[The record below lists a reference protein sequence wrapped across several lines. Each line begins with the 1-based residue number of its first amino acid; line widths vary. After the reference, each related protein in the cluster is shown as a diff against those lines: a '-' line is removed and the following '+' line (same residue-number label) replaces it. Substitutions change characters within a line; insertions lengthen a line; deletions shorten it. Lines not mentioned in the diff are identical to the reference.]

1 MEHDPYQLQRFID
14 AQATVMPRV
23 EAELRAGRKSSHWM
37 WFVFP
42 QLRGLGRSGMAER
55 YGIASLDE
63 ARAYLAHPVLG
74 KRLRDCCGLALAV
87 QGSSAHAIFGSPDD
101 SKFRSSLTLFSRAA
115 PEDSVFGDC
124 LRKYY
129 KGVEDPATL
138 ALLK

>member
-1 MEHDPYQLQRFID
+1 MENDPYHLQRFID
-14 AQATVMPRV
+14 AQAAVMPRV
-23 EAELRAGRKSSHWM
+23 EAELSAGRKSSHWM

-42 QLRGLGRSGMAER
+42 QMRGLGRSEMAER

-74 KRLRDCCGLALAV
+74 RRLRDCCSLVLAV

-101 SKFRSSLTLFSRAA
+101 SKFRSSLTLFGRAA
-115 PEDSVFGDC
+115 PEESVFGDC

-129 KGVEDPATL
+129 KSVEDPATP